1 MSSKELIIGLGG
13 VGGQAI
19 HDIRRELQTRMR
31 YIEEGTLFRFLYL
44 DRDADAIDRAT
55 HTELRQSECIRLHTE
70 ETTCEQAAHQHGGL
84 RDLRHRLACQK
95 HQISSSIHEI
105 FAEFRK
111 YGIPDDELNIHIFC
125 SPGGITGSGY
135 LIDLI
140 TLLHGTGKD
149 MGLGLN
155 IDVYC
160 FVAGSKEHSAPHISF
175 SVNEYTTLRDLNA
188 LMTGQY
194 HPDESTGES
203 ADELPDTAIRRVYLS
218 SDMDLPQ
225 PCDLRQQVASV
236 VRGFLNM
243 AEQSRHQPLPNKGK
257 QFPRKLNQDIPREGS
272 DGAPLLSRRF
282 AAISSRRWFLPKKEI
297 QEFLHVSIESKL
309 LGCLLHG
316 SPLPTEV
323 EQREIPHLTAASF
336 DIRDTAAYAALC
348 RQQKE
353 FAAPLTHALQDLL
366 RLGKYDAGAL
376 EKLRGVSDTIVE
388 TIRAGAEK
396 PTLEATFESAC
407 RQDLL
412 TFFKK
417 HFKGMLTPALPTED
431 CPPEIWGLH
440 DILRFIRCHEQLLS
454 EQLST
459 LLSVADSETEA
470 DADIVRRMQTRE
482 KEWSKLGFM
491 ARLFTKKREKMLTA
505 QAADAGKRLK
515 GAYRELCN
523 TFRDSVCLAVK
534 GRLHQ
539 LMTDLHDSIRVLQ
552 EKRDTMEE
560 MARALEWELTAGG
573 NGVNCYALPKGSIP
587 FLNKQLRETPI
598 SPSPQRIFDTFSS
611 WLTEDTGK
619 GGNPL
624 AALPERLLRY
634 VDETVQEAQ
643 TRICQE
649 KRLKTFLDMQL
660 LDYLS
665 SGASAIESAKL
676 LGEGWLTSGL
686 DYFPRREISAF
697 VERIHCPLNLGYG
710 DKLPPQLRTSPT
722 AQLSILL
729 PRQGAFPQFRQDF
742 LGQLKDQLHGRFQ
755 VPHEHMDAYLHDADE
770 IRVVYTPCG
779 FSATEAVV
787 VKHLHAIYQHSA
799 LTEREIS
806 APLFT
811 DNANDKTVTASE
823 TRPVDR
829 APAE

>member
-55 HTELRQSECIRLHTE
+55 HTELRQSECILLHTE

-155 IDVYC
+155 IEVYC

-203 ADELPDTAIRRVYLS
+203 ADELPDTAIRRVFLS
-218 SDMDLPQ
+218 SDFDLPQ
-225 PCDLRQQVASV
+225 HCDLRQQVAATV
-236 VRGFLNM
+236 GGFLNM
-243 AEQSRHQPLPNKGK
+243 VERCRHQPIPNRGK
-257 QFPRKLNQDIPREGS
+257 HSDSKLIQSVPQEGTEGKPR
-272 DGAPLLSRRF
+272 LSRRF
-282 AAISSRRWFLPKKEI
+282 AAISSRHWVLPKEEI
-297 QEFLHVSIESKL
+297 REYLKVSLESEFMRF
-309 LGCLLHG
+309 LLHG
-316 SPLPTEV
+316 TPLPAGG
-323 EQREIPHLTAASF
+323 EQREIPQLTAASF
-336 DIRDTAAYAALC
+336 DLRASAAYAALR
-348 RQQKE
+348 RQQE
-353 FAAPLTHALQDLL
+353 ELSAPLTHTLQDLL
-366 RLGKYDAGAL
+366 SLGKYDEGAL
-376 EKLRGVSDTIVE
+376 EKLRSVSDTIVE
-388 TIRAGAEK
+388 SIRAGAEK

-417 HFKGMLTPALPTED
+417 HLKGVLAHPLPAEC
-431 CPPEIWGLH
+431 CPHECWGLN
-440 DILRFIRCHEQLLS
+440 DILRFLRCHEQLLT
-454 EQLST
+454 EQFCT
-459 LLSVADSETEA
+459 ILSVANGETEA
-470 DADIVRRMQTRE
+470 DADLVSRMQMRE
-482 KEWSKLGFM
+482 KEWRELGFM
-491 ARLFTKKREKMLTA
+491 ARLFTKKREKMLSA
-505 QAADAGKRLK
+505 QVEDAEKRIG
-515 GAYRELCN
+515 GAYRDLCN
-523 TFRDSVCLAVK
+523 IIRDSVSSTIQ

-539 LMTDLHDSIRVLQ
+539 LMSELRVIIRTLQ
-552 EKRDTMEE
+552 EKRVAKEGK
-560 MARALEWELTAGG
+560 ARELEWELTAGG
-573 NGVNCYALPKGSIP
+573 NGVNSYALPEGSIP
-587 FLNKQLRETPI
+587 FLKKQLRETTVT
-598 SPSPQRIFDTFSS
+598 PSPQRIFGAFAS
-611 WLTEDTGK
+611 WLTEDSEK
-619 GGNPL
+619 GGGPL
-624 AALPERLLRY
+624 TALPEKILRY
-634 VDETVQEAQ
+634 VDELAQEAQ
-643 TRICQE
+643 TQLCQE
-649 KRLKTFLDMQL
+649 KPIKTFLDMQL

-722 AQLSILL
+722 ARLSILL
-729 PRQGAFPQFRQDF
+729 PRQGSFSPFREG
-742 LGQLKDQLHGRFQ
+742 LLELLKDKLHERFQ

-787 VKHLHAIYQHSA
+787 VKHLHAIYQE
-799 LTEREIS
+799 LS

-811 DNANDKTVTASE
+811 DNANDKAVTASE